1 MHAQPA
7 LSSRFRWS
15 RWWCCSRFS
24 RWWWWWWCC
33 LQRCNFIVR
42 GKNATK
48 SIRTTL
54 ICHLTRYLDNFDI
67 CIQLRRGGMGMRKGR
82 TVNGSQ
88 QQWQLKAGPSIK
100 PNRNAVGSMKRKKTQ
115 KEKEKQIKVG
125 KGQDDYICGVSAFF
139 WGPNAVNCR
148 ANIVY

>member
-1 MHAQPA
+1 MHSQPS

-24 RWWWWWWCC
+24 RWWWWWCC

-42 GKNATK
+42 RKNATK

-67 CIQLRRGGMGMRKGR
+67 CIQLRRGGMRMGRVELSTVANNNDNLRQGHQSSQTGM
-82 TVNGSQ
+82 
-88 QQWQLKAGPSIK
+88 QL
-100 PNRNAVGSMKRKKTQ
+100 AVWTAKKKQ

-125 KGQDDYICGVSAFF
+125 KGKTITFVGFLRFFGGLMQLIVERTLYI
-139 WGPNAVNCR
+139 N
-148 ANIVY
+148 